1 MPNSVFGNI
10 FAIPQ
15 IDTRGIAAG
24 VPKYNP
30 MSGLAALIQAQN
42 AVMRQAR
49 AAAGSA
55 PLQPGQYKGVGDPS
69 KGKWVKLPGVQDP
82 VWIVGAS
89 DKERAANEAKALN
102 EARAAII
109 QSDTELQNQLN
120 GLSEK
125 SVPAQQEVLAAVRS
139 NGTIARMA
147 QKLEMSEAD
156 TAKLLLDTP
165 TQELAKRQKAIND
178 AGFFRQLRDAKEAIL
193 DKFSATVRALGASAE
208 ERAALGQELQT
219 KAEQRLQNNARADE
233 FRRLEQ
239 EGRSTADYW
248 IHNPIDTATMYAA
261 PIAATVLPQI
271 AGGVVGTMVGGPAG
285 GLAGAVLG
293 GGLSS
298 AAYGGGEML
307 QRAATDPNLTTPEQ
321 RAQAADSAFAP
332 GALISGAIGAI
343 PFGPSSVATTFGR
356 RAAANTVRGL
366 PEYAAATTKERAAM
380 VAQEYARQSAE
391 HGFARRIGSS
401 YLAAASDA
409 AALGI
414 AEQAGHN
421 LAYGA
426 ATGQDIPVTEGWA
439 EQGLASAVLGLPF
452 AAVMGRRA
460 RYLYPGGRY
469 PTPEPGPVVSAEV
482 LPQYGLPPAAPM
494 FGGAPPPTGPQGGGS
509 AGGAAR
515 ATGGPQGA
523 RASSTPG
530 SEQANATADATIA
543 QMNEAIRRNPA
554 NMAALEQLDAE
565 VSKQV
570 SDVAA
575 TVQKAKSASTL
586 EKQLTRQLEQ
596 QGVDPAVLERLA
608 LSYPDTSWRKQALIK
623 VLDKHQAALPPAEVV
638 SLPPSVQDI
647 LGREAAELEA
657 YRGNPPANAT
667 GRISESP
674 ADMATDEQLREG
686 EVDTTNLAANRAEP
700 VYPEAAAPAAADQP
714 LAEARVSDTATEGRG
729 DAGAAAPDTGT
740 LEAVAAAPRGQESGG
755 TPQPDGESGGGA
767 TASKRA
773 AADTGERGVES
784 EAGAGPRSR
793 GDGTNA
799 GGAHPVARGDATQ
812 IINNDNTADAAHYE
826 VRELN
831 DLIPSH
837 DPDNGFAKRPDYPKD
852 VQERPYHSD
861 RGEQDKVR
869 INALQ
874 HNTDLVLTDN
884 PAAENG
890 PPIIAQDGVVLGGN
904 SRVMT
909 LQLVYGDAERGANY
923 RNALLQR
930 AQHFGVNPNDVASMR
945 QPVLVRTVEGR
956 MTPAEMAVKS
966 RKYNQGMTQ
975 KLQSKAEGVSRARLL
990 STETLNELS
999 TDLAEFNTLREYF
1012 ADPKS
1017 RRFVQQLQRDGVI
1030 DRTEAAALID
1040 KDGRLNARGKDL
1052 VEDTLRGLVMPNYD
1066 VLAHVPASILNK
1078 LDKAIPALARLQ
1090 VRGEGWDITN
1100 ALMPALRHINEA
1112 QRGGRKLSN
1121 WYAQVDMLNTDTD
1134 KGRPAVQVLART
1146 LDGATQKEVLAR
1158 FEAFAKA
1165 AERRQKGRGS
1175 LMGTLEAAKPESA
1188 FIEAF
1193 MRPIASMGGKPVAN
1207 FNPAKNSRHAAL
1219 AWAAKHGGES
1229 KTVAGAQ
1236 SRLESIMQSSKASAK
1251 EKVEAKER
1259 LGALSGYSGPITVY
1273 EPKLEN
1279 LSYRKGVPLELTS
1292 SARELSPQAVE
1303 NIVEQA
1309 KEQGFRISEKTAV
1322 TKNPTESAA
1331 KIIDNPNCT
1340 V

>member
-15 IDTRGIAAG
+15 INTRGIAAG

-82 VWIVGAS
+82 VWIVGTS
-89 DKERAANEAKALN
+89 EKERAANEAKALN
-102 EARAAII
+102 EARARII

-139 NGTIARMA
+139 NGTVARMA
-147 QKLEMSEAD
+147 QKLEMPEAD

-178 AGFFRQLRDAKEAIL
+178 AGFFRQLGDAKEAIL
-193 DKFSATVRALGASAE
+193 DKFSATVKALGASAE

-248 IHNPIDTATMYAA
+248 IHNPLDTATMYAA

-307 QRAATDPNLTTPEQ
+307 QRAATDPKLTTPEQ

-356 RAAANTVRGL
+356 RAAANAIRGL
-366 PEYAAATTKERAAM
+366 PGYAAATTKERAAM
-380 VAQEYARQSAE
+380 AAQEYARRRAE

-426 ATGQDIPVTEGWA
+426 ATEQDIPVTEGWA

-494 FGGAPPPTGPQGGGS
+494 LGGAPLPTGPQGGGS

-515 ATGGPQGA
+515 ATGRPQGA

-686 EVDTTNLAANRAEP
+686 EVDTTNLAANRTEP

-729 DAGAAAPDTGT
+729 DVGAETPNTGAP
-740 LEAVAAAPRGQESGG
+740 EAVAAAPRGQESGG
-755 TPQPDGESGGGA
+755 TSQPDGKRSGVA
-767 TASKRA
+767 TAAQRA
-773 AADTGERGVES
+773 ATDTRERGVES
-784 EAGAGPRSR
+784 EAGAGPRS
-793 GDGTNA
+793 GSDGTDAGWAPFVNA
-799 GGAHPVARGDATQ
+799 DGTVKLKAL
-812 IINNDNTADAAHYE
+812 DAAIRKSDTYKDALELMKYE
-826 VRELN
+826 
-831 DLIPSH
+831 
-837 DPDNGFAKRPDYPKD
+837 
-852 VQERPYHSD
+852 
-861 RGEQDKVR
+861 
-869 INALQ
+869 
-874 HNTDLVLTDN
+874 
-884 PAAENG
+884 
-890 PPIIAQDGVVLGGN
+890 
-904 SRVMT
+904 
-909 LQLVYGDAERGANY
+909 
-923 RNALLQR
+923 
-930 AQHFGVNPNDVASMR
+930 
-945 QPVLVRTVEGR
+945 
-956 MTPAEMAVKS
+956 
-966 RKYNQGMTQ
+966 
-975 KLQSKAEGVSRARLL
+975 
-990 STETLNELS
+990 
-999 TDLAEFNTLREYF
+999 
-1012 ADPKS
+1012 
-1017 RRFVQQLQRDGVI
+1017 
-1030 DRTEAAALID
+1030 
-1040 KDGRLNARGKDL
+1040 
-1052 VEDTLRGLVMPNYD
+1052 
-1066 VLAHVPASILNK
+1066 
-1078 LDKAIPALARLQ
+1078 
-1090 VRGEGWDITN
+1090 
-1100 ALMPALRHINEA
+1100 
-1112 QRGGRKLSN
+1112 KLSN
-1121 WYAQVDMLNTDTD
+1121 GIDAVRKYLDPALVKKDIADGGGVVRNRANALAARKLLKEKTANPELERYFAEDARRESDAFWAPKHAAFRAAIETGNRLADGKSWEQHRREGHSYQDWLDTQVKPDASITSGGTVFVKKNGTWYADPQYRGIFEEVPSVPDWTTRDGGFFPWHQSQEGVEAMHQHLSALRQNEGLSPDTEIAD
-1134 KGRPAVQVLART
+1134 VMETAATRPTSEADIKAALETNPESFSAFRKAYPKADYQEALYN
-1146 LDGATQKEVLAR
+1146 ATKLM
-1158 FEAFAKA
+1158 AKA
-1165 AERRQKGRGS
+1165 A
-1175 LMGTLEAAKPESA
+1175 L
-1188 FIEAF
+1188 
-1193 MRPIASMGGKPVAN
+1193 GKPLT
-1207 FNPAKNSRHAAL
+1207 PKEMGKLKAL
-1219 AWAAKHGGES
+1219 
-1229 KTVAGAQ
+1229 
-1236 SRLESIMQSSKASAK
+1236 KA
-1251 EKVEAKER
+1251 
-1259 LGALSGYSGPITVY
+1259 LGLHDMDVNALSVQNT
-1273 EPKLEN
+1273 
-1279 LSYRKGVPLELTS
+1279 
-1292 SARELSPQAVE
+1292 
-1303 NIVEQA
+1303 VEQA
-1309 KEQGFRISEKTAV
+1309 KEQGFLISPEEAV

-1331 KIIDNPNCT
+1331 KIINNPNCT
-1340 V
+1340 L